1 MNSEWFRNWFD
12 SPYYHQLY
20 SHRDENEAEYFLSR
34 LITELDIREKSKVL
48 DLACGKGR
56 HAIFLE
62 KKGLDVTG
70 VDLSP
75 NNIKEANLCIN
86 ANLRFYEADMRAIL
100 SDKKFNYIFNL
111 FTSFGYFEDDTDNLK
126 VLQSVYTMLEKDGIF
141 ILDFLN
147 ATKLKGEL
155 CVEESKKINGILFQI
170 SRHTCDRY
178 IEKEIQIE
186 ENGQNHV
193 FAEKVRL
200 LDFSTLQ
207 KMLNATQ
214 LQIIRTF
221 GSYSLSTFDEKTSDR
236 LIIIAQKK

>member
-1 MNSEWFRNWFD
+1 MKSEWFRNWFD

-34 LITELDIREKSKVL
+34 LISELAIPEKSKVL

-75 NNIKEANLCIN
+75 NNIKEAKQFTN
-86 ANLRFYEADMRAIL
+86 ANLRFYEADMRDVLA
-100 SDKKFNYIFNL
+100 DKKFNYIFNL
-111 FTSFGYFEDDTDNLK
+111 FTSFGYFENDADNLK
-126 VLQSVYTMLEKDGIF
+126 VLQAIYSMLENDGIF

-147 ATKLKGEL
+147 VTKLKGEL

-170 SRHTCDRY
+170 SRHSCDRF
-178 IEKEIQIE
+178 IEKEIQFE
-186 ENGQNHV
+186 DNGQAHV

-200 LDFSTLQ
+200 LDFSTL
-207 KMLNATQ
+207 KSMLNATQ

-221 GSYSLSTFDEKTSDR
+221 GSYSLSPFDEKTSDR